1 MSFGDVGKRAARAVW
16 SGPFAVGPLT
26 QPISLGAA
34 LLRILEVIWKFG
46 IGVLFAG
53 ATALAL
59 AAVWELIDRT
69 LNPTN
74 PTLESQLA
82 GEAHFDP
89 EFCGK
94 DFPIVVIVR
103 NSSIR
108 ALASA
113 QIDLVVRQPGRS
125 TNLNRGPSL
134 DWDAIVQPGES
145 NALCYRIPSDIT
157 DASKTL
163 EYSVNIWSATTQN

>member
-1 MSFGDVGKRAARAVW
+1 MSLRDVGRRAARAVW
-16 SGPFAVGPLT
+16 SGPFAIGPLA

-46 IGVLFAG
+46 IAVLVAG
-53 ATALAL
+53 AAVLAL
-59 AAVWELIDRT
+59 ASVWEPIDRT
-69 LNPTN
+69 LN

-89 EFCGK
+89 ESCSK
-94 DFPIVVIVR
+94 EFPIVVIVR
-103 NSSIR
+103 NRSNR

-125 TNLNRGPSL
+125 TNLNKEPSF
-134 DWDAIVQPGES
+134 DWDAIVQAGKA

-157 DASKTL
+157 DDPKTL
-163 EYSVNIWSATTQN
+163 EYTVNIWSASPQN